1 MWLRR
6 CAILGTVQLL
16 AHVRIRMAGTGV
28 LVSRGAAV
36 RQPSET
42 GSSWSLHRRLGACSC
57 LCTRGCSA
65 DGPVL
70 LVPRVVPPVHLP
82 APAPDLHMS
91 APVRGS
97 GVMFGLFSFSL
108 KGRKHS
114 FAYMQVHVFSINQR
128 MSLQAGI

>member
-6 CAILGTVQLL
+6 CASLGTVQLL
-16 AHVRIRMAGTGV
+16 AHVRIRMAETGLLAHVRICMAGTGV
-28 LVSRGAAV
+28 LVSRSAAV

-70 LVPRVVPPVHLP
+70 LVPPGG
-82 APAPDLHMS
+82 APGALACACS
-91 APVRGS
+91 
-97 GVMFGLFSFSL
+97 
-108 KGRKHS
+108 
-114 FAYMQVHVFSINQR
+114 
-128 MSLQAGI
+128 